1 MGANGRR
8 DHEFLQKHS
17 THYKLIIPHK
27 AQLTRLLSL
36 NAHQRH
42 QCASPSFVRL
52 ILNEQFYLPRATA
65 TIKNVL
71 SKCTVCLLARN
82 SMKKIEPPTGNVKA
96 FRLPHSVEDKGELNK
111 PYRVSYYDFK
121 GPIRVRPDRNF
132 KPVNKQAEEPTTE
145 QLLKVYIL
153 SMTCGLTRHT
163 TFEVCE
169 DRSYQSTKLAIQ
181 RFFSK
186 EGHQRF

>member
-1 MGANGRR
+1 
-8 DHEFLQKHS
+8 
-17 THYKLIIPHK
+17 
-27 AQLTRLLSL
+27 
-36 NAHQRH
+36 
-42 QCASPSFVRL
+42 
-52 ILNEQFYLPRATA
+52 
-65 TIKNVL
+65 
-71 SKCTVCLLARN
+71 
-82 SMKKIEPPTGNVKA
+82 MKKIEPPTGNVKA

-163 TFEVCE
+163 TSEICE
-169 DRSYQSTKLAIQ
+169 DRSYQSTKLAVQ
-181 RFFSK
+181 RIFCERGTSK
-186 EGHQRF
+186 IRISDQEPSFKALEGDMTD